1 MFSFLPFSILSFKTF
16 LPRYMI
22 MDKWVNIMSKFD
34 KYRWKLENAT
44 KIEKRKVKNK
54 KLILKPFIV
63 SRDETD
69 KFEKK
74 ELEKT
79 KKRKKM

>member
-1 MFSFLPFSILSFKTF
+1 
-16 LPRYMI
+16 
-22 MDKWVNIMSKFD
+22 MSKFD

-44 KIEKRKVKNK
+44 KTEKRKVKNK

-79 KKRKKM
+79 KKRKRCKKQLVWLAN

>member
-1 MFSFLPFSILSFKTF
+1 
-16 LPRYMI
+16 
-22 MDKWVNIMSKFD
+22 MSKFD

-44 KIEKRKVKNK
+44 KTEKRKVKNK

-79 KKRKKM
+79 KKRKRCKKQLV

>member
-1 MFSFLPFSILSFKTF
+1 
-16 LPRYMI
+16 MI
-22 MDKWVNIMSKFD
+22 MDKWVNILSKFD

-44 KIEKRKVKNK
+44 KIEKQKVKNR

-79 KKRKKM
+79 KKKKKM